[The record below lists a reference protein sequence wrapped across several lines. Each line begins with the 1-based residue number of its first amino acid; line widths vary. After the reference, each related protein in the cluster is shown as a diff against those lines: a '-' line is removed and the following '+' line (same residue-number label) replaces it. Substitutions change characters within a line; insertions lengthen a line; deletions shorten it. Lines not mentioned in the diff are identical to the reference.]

1 LKVSQQDFPADN
13 FATNLMSIVSLRNV
27 SLGYNQHTILEDVSL
42 TIEKGDY
49 IGLAGP
55 NGAGKSTL
63 VKGILGLLPP
73 SQGEIQLFENPQNKF
88 QDWNKIGFL
97 PQKPPETIFGF
108 PGTVREV
115 VSLGLISQKSWPKLL
130 DRKDYQKVEN
140 ILKKLHIDHL
150 AFLPLSELSGGQQQ
164 RVFLAR
170 ALVSNPELLILDE
183 PTNALDPK
191 VRNEFFETLKDL
203 NSEGVTII
211 LISHDTTSIGEYASK
226 LLYLDRKVVF
236 YGTFTEF
243 CQTNEMNDF
252 FGHHSHHQ
260 ICHQDCDHNT

>member
-1 LKVSQQDFPADN
+1 MP
-13 FATNLMSIVSLRNV
+13 IVTLQNV
-27 SLGYNQHTILEDVSL
+27 SLGYNQHTILENVSL

-63 VKGILGLLPP
+63 VKGILGLIPVKTGKIHIFDTEL
-73 SQGEIQLFENPQNKF
+73 QKF
-88 QDWNKIGFL
+88 HNWGKIGFL

-108 PGTVREV
+108 PGTVKEV
-115 VSLGLISQKSWPKLL
+115 ISLGLISQKSWPKLL
-130 DRKDYQKVEN
+130 DKKDKNRIAN
-140 ILKKLHIDHL
+140 ILKKLHIEHL
-150 AFLPLSELSGGQQQ
+150 ATFPLSELSGGQQQ

-170 ALVSNPELLILDE
+170 ALVSNPEILILDE

-191 VRNEFFETLKDL
+191 VRNEFFETLKSL
-203 NSEGVTII
+203 NNEGVTIV
-211 LISHDTTSIGEYASK
+211 LISHDTTSLGEYASK

-243 CQTNEMNDF
+243 CQTNEMNEF
-252 FGHHSHHQ
+252 FGHQSHHQ
-260 ICHQDCDHNT
+260 ICHQDCEHNS

>member
-1 LKVSQQDFPADN
+1 
-13 FATNLMSIVSLRNV
+13 MSVVSLRNV

-42 TIEKGDY
+42 TIEQGDY

-63 VKGILGLLPP
+63 IQGILGLLPTK
-73 SQGEIQLFENPQNKF
+73 SGEIKLFDTPLDRFSQWGKF
-88 QDWNKIGFL
+88 GFL

-130 DRKDYQKVEN
+130 EKSDHQKVSS
-140 ILKKLHIDHL
+140 ILQKLHIDHL
-150 AFLPLSELSGGQQQ
+150 ATLPLSELSGGQQQ

-170 ALVSNPELLILDE
+170 ALVSNPEVLILDE

-191 VRNEFFETLKDL
+191 VRNEFFETLRDL
-203 NSEGVTII
+203 NQEGVTII
-211 LISHDTTSIGEYASK
+211 LISHDTSSLGEYASK

-236 YGTFTEF
+236 YGTFKEF
-243 CQTNEMNDF
+243 CKTNEMNDF
-252 FGHHSHHQ
+252 FGHQNHHQ
-260 ICHQDCDHNT
+260 ICHQDCEHNT

>member
-1 LKVSQQDFPADN
+1 
-13 FATNLMSIVSLRNV
+13 MSVVSLRNV

-42 TIEKGDY
+42 TIEQGDY

-63 VKGILGLLPP
+63 IKGILGLLPTLT
-73 SQGEIQLFENPQNKF
+73 GEIKLFDTQQKNFREWSKV
-88 QDWNKIGFL
+88 GFL

-108 PGTVREV
+108 PGTVKEV

-130 DRKDYQKVEN
+130 EKRDHQKVSE
-140 ILKKLHIDHL
+140 ILKKLHIDHV
-150 AFLPLSELSGGQQQ
+150 ASLPLSELSGGQQQ

-170 ALVSNPELLILDE
+170 ALVSNPEILILDE

-191 VRNEFFETLKDL
+191 VRNEFFETLRDL
-203 NSEGVTII
+203 NQEGVTII
-211 LISHDTTSIGEYASK
+211 LISHDTSSLGEYASK

-236 YGTFTEF
+236 FGTFKEF
-243 CQTNEMNDF
+243 CKTNEMNDF
-252 FGHHSHHQ
+252 FGHHNHHQ
-260 ICHQDCDHNT
+260 ICHQQCEHNT